1 MRSMI
6 GREAVFSVAALLI
19 SAILIQTIYATVIR
33 PRAEAILSEP
43 IVPQEQ
49 VQPGA
54 PGSSTSPSGSPGA
67 APANTPEATSP
78 QAAPATT
85 PEGAPAATPT
95 RNLRS
100 VFVILKDYEQEVAL
114 ILATWALCLI
124 GYQASEVARNRRLL
138 DKNYIELGEGHVV
151 LPDDARAYGR
161 PIESLPRDEQEM
173 LLPRALM
180 VALNRFGATRSVQDS
195 AEAVRAECE
204 NELDRLDAQ
213 LSMVRFTAWAIPAV
227 GFVGTVRGIGR
238 ALQEA
243 QGALH
248 GDISGVTLGLGVTF
262 NATLTAL
269 VACII
274 VMFFLHQLQQAQD
287 RLVLDA
293 RMYIDRRLIR
303 NMRVQ

>member
-33 PRAEAILSEP
+33 PRAAAILAEP
-43 IVPQEQ
+43 VIPQEQ
-49 VQPGA
+49 AQSGPPA
-54 PGSSTSPSGSPGA
+54 TATSPGT
-67 APANTPEATSP
+67 TPEATP
-78 QAAPATT
+78 V
-85 PEGAPAATPT
+85 

-114 ILATWALCLI
+114 ILATWALSLI

-138 DKNYIELGEGHVV
+138 DKDYIELGEGHVV

>member
-1 MRSMI
+1 MSTPLTKSVREPKPDAARSAAMRSLF
-6 GREAVFSVAALLI
+6 GGDALFSVAALLL
-19 SAILIQTIYATVIR
+19 SAILVQMVYATVIR
-33 PRAEAILSEP
+33 PRAAAILAEP
-43 IVPQEQ
+43 ALPQEQ
-49 VQPGA
+49 VRPG
-54 PGSSTSPSGSPGA
+54 
-67 APANTPEATSP
+67 
-78 QAAPATT
+78 QPATH
-85 PEGAPAATPT
+85 
-95 RNLRS
+95 NLRS
-100 VFVILKDYEQEVAL
+100 VWVILKDYEQETAI
-114 ILATWALCLI
+114 ILATWALALI
-124 GYQASEVARNRRLL
+124 GYQAWAVSRNRRLL
-138 DKNYIELGEGHVV
+138 EKDYFDLPEGRVI

-161 PIESLPRDEQEM
+161 PIESLPPEEQEM

-269 VACII
+269 VSCII

-303 NMRVQ
+303 NMRVHH

>member
-1 MRSMI
+1 MRSLL

-33 PRAEAILSEP
+33 PRAAAILA
-43 IVPQEQ
+43 
-49 VQPGA
+49 QPV
-54 PGSSTSPSGSPGA
+54 A
-67 APANTPEATSP
+67 APHET
-78 QAAPATT
+78 APATT
-85 PEGAPAATPT
+85 PEVAPATPPGAAPSATPET
-95 RNLRS
+95 APATSEAAPTTTPIRNLRS

-138 DKNYIELGEGHVV
+138 DKDYIELGEGRVV

-161 PIESLPRDEQEM
+161 PIEALPRDEQEM

-303 NMRVQ
+303 NMRVQS

>member
-1 MRSMI
+1 
-6 GREAVFSVAALLI
+6 
-19 SAILIQTIYATVIR
+19 
-33 PRAEAILSEP
+33 
-43 IVPQEQ
+43 
-49 VQPGA
+49 
-54 PGSSTSPSGSPGA
+54 
-67 APANTPEATSP
+67 
-78 QAAPATT
+78 
-85 PEGAPAATPT
+85 
-95 RNLRS
+95 
-100 VFVILKDYEQEVAL
+100 VILKDYEQEVAL

-303 NMRVQ
+303 NMRVH

>member
-1 MRSMI
+1 MRSVL

-19 SAILIQTIYATVIR
+19 SAILIQTLYATVIR
-33 PRAEAILSEP
+33 PRAAAILAEP
-43 IVPQEQ
+43 VVSQEQ
-49 VQPGA
+49 QRPG
-54 PGSSTSPSGSPGA
+54 
-67 APANTPEATSP
+67 
-78 QAAPATT
+78 QPAT
-85 PEGAPAATPT
+85 T

-124 GYQASEVARNRRLL
+124 GYQASEVAKNRRLL

-180 VALNRFGATRSVQDS
+180 VALNRFGATRSVQDA

-269 VACII
+269 VSCIL

-303 NMRVQ
+303 NMRVH

>member
-1 MRSMI
+1 MRSVF
-6 GREAVFSVAALLI
+6 GREALFSVAALLI

-33 PRAEAILSEP
+33 PRAAAILALPAPVQSETT
-43 IVPQEQ
+43 
-49 VQPGA
+49 A
-54 PGSSTSPSGSPGA
+54 PGA
-67 APANTPEATSP
+67 AAPTATPA
-78 QAAPATT
+78 
-85 PEGAPAATPT
+85 GAPV

-114 ILATWALCLI
+114 ILALWALSLI

-138 DKNYIELGEGHVV
+138 DKDYIELGEGRVV

-269 VACII
+269 VSCIL
-274 VMFFLHQLQQAQD
+274 VMLFLHQLQQAQD

-293 RMYIDRRLIR
+293 RMYVDRRLIR
-303 NMRVQ
+303 NMRVH

>member
-1 MRSMI
+1 MRSVL
-6 GREAVFSVAALLI
+6 GREALFSMVALLI

-33 PRAEAILSEP
+33 PRAATILAQP
-43 IVPQEQ
+43 AVPQSQ
-49 VQPGA
+49 LKPGQPV
-54 PGSSTSPSGSPGA
+54 
-67 APANTPEATSP
+67 
-78 QAAPATT
+78 
-85 PEGAPAATPT
+85 T

-114 ILATWALCLI
+114 ILAAWALCLI
-124 GYQASEVARNRRLL
+124 GYQAGEVTRNRRLL
-138 DKNYIELGEGHVV
+138 EEDYIELGEGHVV
-151 LPDDARAYGR
+151 LPDDSRAYGR

-180 VALNRFGATRSVQDS
+180 VALNRFGATRSVQDA

-204 NELDRLDAQ
+204 NEIDRLDAQ

-243 QGALH
+243 QGAIH

-269 VACII
+269 VCCIL

-303 NMRVQ
+303 NMRVH

>member
-33 PRAEAILSEP
+33 PRAAAILAEP
-43 IVPQEQ
+43 VVPQEQ
-49 VQPGA
+49 AQSGPPA
-54 PGSSTSPSGSPGA
+54 TATSPST
-67 APANTPEATSP
+67 TPEATP
-78 QAAPATT
+78 V
-85 PEGAPAATPT
+85 

-114 ILATWALCLI
+114 ILATWALSLI

-138 DKNYIELGEGHVV
+138 DKDYIELGEGHVV

-303 NMRVQ
+303 NMRVH

>member
-33 PRAEAILSEP
+33 PRAAAILAEP
-43 IVPQEQ
+43 IVPQEP
-49 VQPGA
+49 VQPG
-54 PGSSTSPSGSPGA
+54 SPNA
-67 APANTPEATSP
+67 APSTPPET
-78 QAAPATT
+78 APSTT
-85 PEGAPAATPT
+85 REGAPAATPT

-114 ILATWALCLI
+114 ILATWALSLI

-138 DKNYIELGEGHVV
+138 DKDYIELGEGHVV

-303 NMRVQ
+303 NMRVH

>member
-1 MRSMI
+1 MRFLF
-6 GREAVFSVAALLI
+6 GREALFSLGALLLSALLI
-19 SAILIQTIYATVIR
+19 QALYATVIR
-33 PRAEAILSEP
+33 PRAEAILAE
-43 IVPQEQ
+43 
-49 VQPGA
+49 
-54 PGSSTSPSGSPGA
+54 
-67 APANTPEATSP
+67 
-78 QAAPATT
+78 PATAA
-85 PEGAPAATPT
+85 EPAATDRPAGGEPHP

-124 GYQASEVARNRRLL
+124 GYQAGEVTRNRRLL
-138 DKNYIELGEGHVV
+138 DKDYIELGEGRVV

-161 PIESLPRDEQEM
+161 PIESLTRDEQEM

-180 VALNRFGATRSVQDS
+180 VALNRFGATRSVQDA

-243 QGALH
+243 QGAIH

-269 VACII
+269 VSCII
-274 VMFFLHQLQQAQD
+274 VMFWMHQLQQFQD
-287 RLVLDA
+287 RLVLDS
-293 RMYIDRRLIR
+293 RTYVDRQLLRK
-303 NMRVQ
+303 MRVVNK

>member
-33 PRAEAILSEP
+33 PRAEAILAEP

-49 VQPGA
+49 VQPGSPNAAA
-54 PGSSTSPSGSPGA
+54 PGTSPEA
-67 APANTPEATSP
+67 APP
-78 QAAPATT
+78 TT
-85 PEGAPAATPT
+85 REGVPAATPT

-100 VFVILKDYEQEVAL
+100 VFVVLKDYEQEVAL

>member
-1 MRSMI
+1 MRSVL

-19 SAILIQTIYATVIR
+19 CAILIQTLYATLIR
-33 PRAEAILSEP
+33 PRAAAILAQPVVTQERQRAGEP
-43 IVPQEQ
+43 V
-49 VQPGA
+49 
-54 PGSSTSPSGSPGA
+54 
-67 APANTPEATSP
+67 
-78 QAAPATT
+78 
-85 PEGAPAATPT
+85 T

-100 VFVILKDYEQEVAL
+100 VYVILKDYEQEVAL
-114 ILATWALCLI
+114 ILASWALCLI

-138 DKNYIELGEGHVV
+138 DKDYIEIGEGRVV

-161 PIESLPRDEQEM
+161 PIESLPHEEQEL

-180 VALNRFGATRSVQDS
+180 VALNRFGATRSVQDA

-269 VACII
+269 VSCIL

-303 NMRVQ
+303 NMRVH

>member
-1 MRSMI
+1 MSVPVPKAVRALRPAGARGLVRSVL
-6 GREAVFSVAALLI
+6 GGQGAFTFGALLLC
-19 SAILIQTIYATVIR
+19 AILIQSLYATVIR
-33 PRAEAILSEP
+33 PRAAAILAQP
-43 IVPQEQ
+43 VVPQSELK
-49 VQPGA
+49 PGA
-54 PGSSTSPSGSPGA
+54 PVLH
-67 APANTPEATSP
+67 
-78 QAAPATT
+78 
-85 PEGAPAATPT
+85 
-95 RNLRS
+95 NLRS
-100 VFVILKDYEQEVAL
+100 PFVILKDYEQEIAL
-114 ILATWALCLI
+114 ILAAWALTLI
-124 GYQASEVARNRRLL
+124 GQQGVAVRRNRRLL
-138 DKNYIELGEGHVV
+138 EKDYIDLPEGRVI

-161 PIESLPRDEQEM
+161 PIESLPPEEQDQ
-173 LLPRALM
+173 LLPRALL
-180 VALNRFGATRSVQDS
+180 VTLNRFGATRSVQDS
-195 AEAVRAECE
+195 AEAARAECE

-269 VACII
+269 ISCIT

-303 NMRVQ
+303 NMRVH

>member
-1 MRSMI
+1 MK
-6 GREAVFSVAALLI
+6 ALYSVAALLI
-19 SAILIQTIYATVIR
+19 SALVVQTLYATIIR
-33 PRAEAILSEP
+33 PHAEAILALP
-43 IVPQEQ
+43 
-49 VQPGA
+49 A
-54 PGSSTSPSGSPGA
+54 PK
-67 APANTPEATSP
+67 
-78 QAAPATT
+78 
-85 PEGAPAATPT
+85 EGAPPGTVPT

-100 VFVILKDYEQEVAL
+100 PFVILKDYEQETAL
-114 ILATWALCLI
+114 ILACWALALI
-124 GYQASEVARNRRLL
+124 GYQARAVTLNRRLL
-138 DKNYIELGEGHVV
+138 SKQYVEVGEGHVV
-151 LPDDARAYGR
+151 LPDDARAYAR
-161 PIESLPRDEQEM
+161 PLESLPAEEQDM

-204 NELDRLDAQ
+204 NEVDRLDAQ

-238 ALQEA
+238 ALQDA

-269 VACII
+269 IAAIL

-293 RMYIDRRLIR
+293 RMYVDRKLIR
-303 NMRVQ
+303 NMRVH

>member
-1 MRSMI
+1 MRSVF
-6 GREAVFSVAALLI
+6 GREALFSVAALLI

-33 PRAEAILSEP
+33 PRAAAILAEPVAVQSEAHP
-43 IVPQEQ
+43 G
-49 VQPGA
+49 QPPTA
-54 PGSSTSPSGSPGA
+54 VT
-67 APANTPEATSP
+67 
-78 QAAPATT
+78 
-85 PEGAPAATPT
+85 AATPT

-100 VFVILKDYEQEVAL
+100 VFVILKDYEQEVAI
-114 ILATWALCLI
+114 ILAVWALCLI

-138 DKNYIELGEGHVV
+138 DKDYIELGEGRVV

-180 VALNRFGATRSVQDS
+180 VALNRFGATRSVQDA

-269 VACII
+269 VSCIL

-303 NMRVQ
+303 NMRVH

>member
-1 MRSMI
+1 MRSVF
-6 GREAVFSVAALLI
+6 GREAVFSVSALLI

-33 PRAEAILSEP
+33 PRAAAILAEP
-43 IVPQEQ
+43 VAPQEQ
-49 VQPGA
+49 AQPG
-54 PGSSTSPSGSPGA
+54 
-67 APANTPEATSP
+67 
-78 QAAPATT
+78 QPAT
-85 PEGAPAATPT
+85 AASEAAPT

-138 DKNYIELGEGHVV
+138 EKDYIELGEGHVV

-303 NMRVQ
+303 NMRVH

>member
-33 PRAEAILSEP
+33 PRAEAILAEP

-49 VQPGA
+49 VQPGSPNAAA
-54 PGSSTSPSGSPGA
+54 PGTSPEA
-67 APANTPEATSP
+67 APP
-78 QAAPATT
+78 TT
-85 PEGAPAATPT
+85 REGVPAATPT

-303 NMRVQ
+303 NMRVH

>member
-1 MRSMI
+1 MRAVF
-6 GREAVFSVAALLI
+6 GREALFSVAALLI

-33 PRAEAILSEP
+33 PRAAAILAEP
-43 IVPQEQ
+43 V
-49 VQPGA
+49 
-54 PGSSTSPSGSPGA
+54 
-67 APANTPEATSP
+67 
-78 QAAPATT
+78 
-85 PEGAPAATPT
+85 PAAGATVTPAGTPT

-114 ILATWALCLI
+114 ILALWALCLI
-124 GYQASEVARNRRLL
+124 GYQGSEVARNRRLL
-138 DKNYIELGEGHVV
+138 DKDYIDLGEGRVV

-204 NELDRLDAQ
+204 HELDRLDAQ

-269 VACII
+269 VSCIV

-303 NMRVQ
+303 NMRVH

>member
-1 MRSMI
+1 MRSVF
-6 GREAVFSVAALLI
+6 GREALFSVGALLI
-19 SAILIQTIYATVIR
+19 SAIVLQTVYATLIR
-33 PRAEAILSEP
+33 PRAEAILALP
-43 IVPQEQ
+43 APQEPH
-49 VQPGA
+49 QPGISA
-54 PGSSTSPSGSPGA
+54 QPGRPGS
-67 APANTPEATSP
+67 PA
-78 QAAPATT
+78 
-85 PEGAPAATPT
+85 T

-100 VFVILKDYEQEVAL
+100 VFVILKDYEQETAL
-114 ILATWALCLI
+114 ILACWALALI
-124 GYQASEVARNRRLL
+124 GHQARAVTRNRRLL
-138 DKNYIELGEGHVV
+138 GKEYVDVGEGHVV
-151 LPDDARAYGR
+151 LPDDARAYAR
-161 PIESLPRDEQEM
+161 PLESLPRDEQDM

-269 VACII
+269 VACIL

-303 NMRVQ
+303 HMRVH

>member
-1 MRSMI
+1 MRSVL

-19 SAILIQTIYATVIR
+19 SAILIQTLYATLIR
-33 PRAEAILSEP
+33 PRADAILAQP
-43 IVPQEQ
+43 VVPQDQ
-49 VQPGA
+49 LRPGQPV
-54 PGSSTSPSGSPGA
+54 
-67 APANTPEATSP
+67 
-78 QAAPATT
+78 
-85 PEGAPAATPT
+85 T

-114 ILATWALCLI
+114 ILATWALALI
-124 GYQASEVARNRRLL
+124 GYQAGEVARNRRLL
-138 DKNYIELGEGHVV
+138 DKNYVELGEGHVV

-161 PIESLPRDEQEM
+161 PIESLPHDEQEM

-269 VACII
+269 VCCIL

-303 NMRVQ
+303 NMRVH

>member
-1 MRSMI
+1 MRSVF
-6 GREAVFSVAALLI
+6 GREALFSVGALLI
-19 SAILIQTIYATVIR
+19 SAIVVQTLYATIIR
-33 PRAEAILSEP
+33 PHAEAIL
-43 IVPQEQ
+43 
-49 VQPGA
+49 A
-54 PGSSTSPSGSPGA
+54 SPP
-67 APANTPEATSP
+67 PH
-78 QAAPATT
+78 
-85 PEGAPAATPT
+85 
-95 RNLRS
+95 NLRS
-100 VFVILKDYEQEVAL
+100 VFVILKDYEQETALVLACWALAL
-114 ILATWALCLI
+114 I
-124 GYQASEVARNRRLL
+124 GHQARAVTHNRRLL
-138 DKNYIELGEGHVV
+138 ARQYVDVGEGHVV
-151 LPDDARAYGR
+151 LPDDARAYAR
-161 PIESLPRDEQEM
+161 PLESLPREEQDM

-238 ALQEA
+238 ALQDA

-269 VACII
+269 VACIL

-303 NMRVQ
+303 HMRVH

>member
-1 MRSMI
+1 MRVVGF
-6 GREAVFSVAALLI
+6 GREALFSIGALLV
-19 SAILIQTIYATVIR
+19 SAILVQTIYATVIR
-33 PRAEAILSEP
+33 PRAAAILAEP
-43 IVPQEQ
+43 AVPQEQ
-49 VQPGA
+49 LRPGQPI
-54 PGSSTSPSGSPGA
+54 TH
-67 APANTPEATSP
+67 
-78 QAAPATT
+78 
-85 PEGAPAATPT
+85 
-95 RNLRS
+95 NLRS
-100 VFVILKDYEQEVAL
+100 VFIILKDYEQETAL

-124 GYQASEVARNRRLL
+124 GYQAGAVARNRRLL
-138 DKNYIELGEGHVV
+138 EKDYIELGEGHVV
-151 LPDDARAYGR
+151 LPDDAR
-161 PIESLPRDEQEM
+161 EEQEM

-180 VALNRFGATRSVQDS
+180 VALNRFGATRSVQDA

-248 GDISGVTLGLGVTF
+248 GDISGVTLGLGITF

-269 VACII
+269 VCCIL

-303 NMRVQ
+303 NMRVH

>member
-1 MRSMI
+1 MRSLL

-33 PRAEAILSEP
+33 PRAAAILAEP
-43 IVPQEQ
+43 VAAPQNQAHPGQPEAGT
-49 VQPGA
+49 PGA
-54 PGSSTSPSGSPGA
+54 TPETAPGATPSATPEA
-67 APANTPEATSP
+67 APAASS
-78 QAAPATT
+78 ATT
-85 PEGAPAATPT
+85 PV

-124 GYQASEVARNRRLL
+124 GYQASEAARNRRLL
-138 DKNYIELGEGHVV
+138 DKDYIELGEGRVV

-161 PIESLPRDEQEM
+161 PIEGLPRDEQEM

-180 VALNRFGATRSVQDS
+180 VALNRFGATRSVQDA

-303 NMRVQ
+303 NMRVH